1 VRVALVHRPGPALD
15 ALKRTLDGEGHELAW
30 SVGDPLEAARC
41 ARDGGSEVVLW
52 AVELTRGERALSA
65 LQEAASALPV
75 IAIYQ
80 GEQGLADA
88 DLALARGAALALD
101 VSSLGI
107 ERLGEFRARLDAAR
121 RLRLR
126 RSLPARGLSSLV
138 AIGASTGGPQ
148 ALSQLCAGLPA
159 DFAGAIVVVQHIEA
173 IFADAL
179 VDTLSQHTELG
190 VHAAEEGMMPKPGAV
205 CIATRADHHLVLG
218 RDLRFHYTRDPVQT
232 IHRPSIDV
240 LFESLAKHWHKA
252 GTAVLLTGMG
262 KDGAR
267 GMALLRKSGWRTIA
281 QDERSSVVYGMPRAA
296 LDLGGAG
303 EVLGIGE
310 IAPALLR
317 RSR

>member
-1 VRVALVHRPGPALD
+1 MKVAIVHRPGPALD
-15 ALKRTLDGEGHELAW
+15 TLKRTLDGEGHELVW
-30 SVGDPLEAARC
+30 SARDPLEAARLSQE
-41 ARDGGSEVVLW
+41 GGSEVVLW
-52 AVELTRGERALSA
+52 AVELARGERALAA
-65 LQEAASALPV
+65 LRDAAAALPV
-75 IAIYQ
+75 IAIYR
-80 GEQGLADA
+80 GEHGLADA

-101 VSSLGI
+101 VSNLDA
-107 ERLGEFRARLDAAR
+107 ERLAEFRARLDAAR

-126 RSLPARGLSSLV
+126 RSLPVRGLSSLV
-138 AIGASTGGPQ
+138 AVGASTGGPQ

-159 DFAGAIVVVQHIEA
+159 DFAAAIVVVQHIEA
-173 IFADAL
+173 IFASAL
-179 VDTLSQHTELG
+179 VDSLAHHTDLA
-190 VHAAEEGMMPKPGAV
+190 VYAAEEGMMPKPGAV

-218 RDLRFHYTRDPVQT
+218 RDLRFHYTRDPAQS

-240 LFESLAKHWHKA
+240 LFESLAQNWHKA

-303 EVLGIGE
+303 EVLGIAE

-317 RSR
+317 RPK

>member
-1 VRVALVHRPGPALD
+1 VKVAIVHRLGPALD
-15 ALKRTLDGEGHELAW
+15 ALKRTLDGEGHQLVW
-30 SVGDPLEAARC
+30 SAREPLEAARL
-41 ARDGGSEVVLW
+41 AQEGGSEVVLW
-52 AVELTRGERALSA
+52 AVELARGERALGA
-65 LQEAASALPV
+65 LREAAAVLPV
-75 IAIYQ
+75 IAIYR

-101 VSSLGI
+101 VSDLDTEGLA
-107 ERLGEFRARLDAAR
+107 ELRARLDAAR

-126 RSLPARGLSSLV
+126 RSLPVRSLSSLV
-138 AIGASTGGPQ
+138 AVGASTGGPQ

-159 DFAGAIVVVQHIEA
+159 DFAAAIVVVQHIEA
-173 IFADAL
+173 VFASAL
-179 VDTLSQHTELG
+179 VDSLAHHTELA
-190 VHAAEEGMMPKPGAV
+190 VYAAEEGMMPKPGAV

-218 RDLRFHYTRDPVQT
+218 RDLRFHYLRDPAS

-240 LFESLAKHWHKA
+240 LFESLAQNWHKA

-317 RSR
+317 RSK